1 MTLRPTARRIAKPA
15 RQRALEFLASS
26 NEGRPTLVL
35 LARGF
40 TPELLIELVRDRL
53 VTHTTESYIATGRK
67 DERVRLWITVAGRR
81 ALDER
86 GS

>member
-1 MTLRPTARRIAKPA
+1 M
-15 RQRALEFLASS
+15 
-26 NEGRPTLVL
+26 

-53 VTHTTESYIATGRK
+53 VTHTTESYIAAGRK
-67 DERVRLWITVAGRR
+67 DERVRLWITDAGRR

-86 GS
+86 ES